1 MSGRARR
8 VGIVDVAA
16 AAGVSVATVS
26 RAMRGYPNVAESTRE
41 RVLEAA
47 RVLDYRPNPAAVRL
61 AAGIT
66 NTVAVATL
74 DPAHWFV
81 AEVIGGIDE
90 VLTSAG
96 YDLLLSGVTDQT
108 QKTRFLVINAPN
120 GHRCDAVILVDVA
133 LTNDEASLA
142 LELGYT
148 LATVGFRLDNFS
160 SVTIDNTD
168 VARLAVDHLIGLGH
182 RRIGLVNMPGHEL
195 DFKAPQLR
203 RRGYF
208 EALENAGITVDPGIE
223 LTSGFTPAETREPA
237 RRLLERVD
245 RPTAVFATSDRQAFG
260 VMLAAR
266 ELGLRIPEDLSLVGV
281 DDHEES
287 ELVGLTTVRQNV
299 AEQGRS
305 VAELL
310 LEELRGEGM
319 RHVDVPTE
327 LVVRSS
333 TAPMSS

>member
-47 RVLDYRPNPAAVRL
+47 RVLDYRPDPAAVRL

-66 NTVAVATL
+66 KTVAVATL

-108 QKTRFLVINAPN
+108 QKTRFLEINAPN
-120 GHRCDAVILVDVA
+120 GHRCDAVVLIDVV

-142 LELGYT
+142 LELGCT
-148 LATVGFRLDNFS
+148 LASVGFRLDNFS

-208 EALENAGITVDPGIE
+208 EALENAGIAVDPGIE
-223 LTSGFTPAETREPA
+223 LTSGFIICAGGP
-237 RRLLERVD
+237 
-245 RPTAVFATSDRQAFG
+245 
-260 VMLAAR
+260 
-266 ELGLRIPEDLSLVGV
+266 DL
-281 DDHEES
+281 
-287 ELVGLTTVRQNV
+287 
-299 AEQGRS
+299 
-305 VAELL
+305 
-310 LEELRGEGM
+310 
-319 RHVDVPTE
+319 
-327 LVVRSS
+327 
-333 TAPMSS
+333 

>member
-1 MSGRARR
+1 MSGKARR

-26 RAMRGYPNVAESTRE
+26 RSLRGFPNVAESTRE
-41 RVLEAA
+41 RVLEAT
-47 RVLDYRPNPAAVRL
+47 RLLDYRPNPAAVRL

-66 NTVAVATL
+66 NTIAVATL
-74 DPAHWFV
+74 DPGHWFV

-96 YDLLLSGVTDQT
+96 YDLLLSGITDQT
-108 QKTRFLVINAPN
+108 HKTRFLEINAPN
-120 GHRCDAVILVDVA
+120 GDRCDAVILVDVA
-133 LTNDEASLA
+133 LTDDEANRA

-148 LATVGFRLDNFS
+148 LASVGFRIDNFS
-160 SVTIDNTD
+160 SVTIDNTG

-195 DFKAPQLR
+195 DFKTPQLR
-203 RRGYF
+203 RRGYL
-208 EALENAGITVDPGIE
+208 EALENAGMTVDPGIE
-223 LTSGFTPAETREPA
+223 LTSGFSPTEVREPA

-260 VMLAAR
+260 VMLAAG
-266 ELGLRIPEDLSLVGV
+266 ELGVRIPEDLSLVGV
-281 DDHEES
+281 DDHEQS

-299 AEQGRS
+299 AEQGRI

-310 LEELRGEGM
+310 LEELRGETV
-319 RHVDVPTE
+319 RHVDASTE
-327 LVVRSS
+327 LIVRSS
-333 TAPMSS
+333 TAPMN

>member
-1 MSGRARR
+1 MSGRVRR

-26 RAMRGYPNVAESTRE
+26 RAMRGFPNVAESTRE
-41 RVLEAA
+41 RVFEAA
-47 RVLDYRPNPAAVRL
+47 RVMDYRPNPAAVRL

-90 VLTSAG
+90 VLTNSG

-108 QKTRFLVINAPN
+108 KKTRFLEINAPN
-120 GHRCDAVILVDVA
+120 GYRCDAVVLIDVV

-142 LELGYT
+142 LELGCT
-148 LATVGFRLDNFS
+148 LASVGFRLDNFS
-160 SVTIDNTD
+160 SVTIDNID
-168 VARLAVDHLIGLGH
+168 VARLAVNHLIGLGH
-182 RRIGLVNMPGHEL
+182 RRIGLINMPGHEL
-195 DFKAPQLR
+195 DFEAPKLR
-203 RRGYF
+203 RRGYL
-208 EALENAGITVDPGIE
+208 EALENAGIAVDPGIE

-237 RRLLERVD
+237 LRLLEKVE
-245 RPTAVFATSDRQAFG
+245 RPTAVFAMSDRQAFG

-266 ELGLRIPEDLSLVGV
+266 ELGLRIPEDLSIVGV

-299 AEQGRS
+299 AAQGRI

-310 LEELRGEGM
+310 MEELRGEGV
-319 RHVDVPTE
+319 RHVETPTE

-333 TAPMSS
+333 TAPMN